1 MVTVCASHGYA
12 LIGVLLDIDFNGIL
26 TLNFF
31 KLLGTQGQANNSTG
45 AGNIFGGPK
54 IRSRVLQE
62 DLSPDERRDQ
72 GASQKAL
79 LSPIQNR
86 LSSHR
91 RRFPSTRRQNCEP
104 VRLGLSG

>member
-1 MVTVCASHGYA
+1 MVTVCAFHGYA

-54 IRSRVLQE
+54 IRSRLLQE

-72 GASQKAL
+72 GASEKAL
-79 LSPIQNR
+79 LSPVQNR
-86 LSSHR
+86 FSSHR